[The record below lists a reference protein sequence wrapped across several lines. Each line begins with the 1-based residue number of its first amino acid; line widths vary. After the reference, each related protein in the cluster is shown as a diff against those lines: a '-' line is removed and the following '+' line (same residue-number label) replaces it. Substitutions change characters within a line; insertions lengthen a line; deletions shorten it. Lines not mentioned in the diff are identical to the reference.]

1 MEKQQKYPL
10 GAEHYNLFEE
20 IGSGATA
27 TIYRAVCI
35 PTQET
40 VAIKVLDFEKE
51 KSELSNIAHEAQ
63 TMTLMDQPNLLKAHC
78 SFVTDHHLWVVMPFM
93 AAGSCQHIMK
103 TAFPDGFEE
112 AVIATI
118 LREVLKGLV
127 NIHQH
132 GDIHRDV
139 KAGNILVDSRGAI
152 KLCDFGASA
161 SLFDEG
167 KRLHGRNTFTGTP
180 CWMAPEVLEQQK
192 GYDFK
197 ADIWSFGITALELA
211 HGHAP
216 YSKFPP
222 MKIIMKTIQDTPP
235 RLDHSERDKKFS
247 KSFPKMI
254 EKCLQ
259 KKAHDRL
266 SAQELL
272 KNPFFKKA
280 RSSEYLTRTLLK
292 ELPSLG
298 DSAKESKIKQDMV
311 IQKKLADLES
321 GETGRYKKGFS
332 RWNFDVEAIKTQ
344 ASQLPDNEEE
354 VERLLPS
361 LISSSC

>member
-1 MEKQQKYPL
+1 MEKHQKYPL

-51 KSELSNIAHEAQ
+51 NTELCKIAHEAQ

-78 SFVTDHHLWVVMPFM
+78 SFVTDHYLWVVMPFM
-93 AAGSCQHIMK
+93 AASCQHIMN

-139 KAGNILVDSRGAI
+139 KAGNILMDSRGAI

-167 KRLHGRNTFTGTP
+167 KRLHGRNTFTGTF
-180 CWMAPEVLEQQK
+180 CWMAPEVMEEEE
-192 GYDFK
+192 YDFK

-216 YSKFPP
+216 YSEFPSMKIL
-222 MKIIMKTIQDTPP
+222 MKIIRDAPP
-235 RLDHSERDKKFS
+235 SLDHSEKDKKFS
-247 KSFPKMI
+247 KSFRKMI
-254 EKCLQ
+254 EKCLV
-259 KKAHDRL
+259 KDPRKRL

-272 KNPFFKKA
+272 KHPFFKKA
-280 RSSEYLTRTLLK
+280 RSSEYITRTLLK

-298 DSAKESKIKQDMV
+298 HSTKESKIKQDMV
-311 IQKKLADLES
+311 IQKKLAEVERGDI
-321 GETGRYKKGFS
+321 GRYKKGFS
-332 RWNFDVEAIKTQ
+332 GWNFDVEAIKTQ
-344 ASQLPDNEEE
+344 ASQLPDDGELTP
-354 VERLLPS
+354 LLEW
-361 LISSSC
+361 LIEYRYSVF

>member
-1 MEKQQKYPL
+1 MEKHQKYPL

-40 VAIKVLDFEKE
+40 VAIKVLDFEKGN
-51 KSELSNIAHEAQ
+51 SEFRKIAHEAQ

-78 SFVTDHHLWVVMPFM
+78 SFVTDHYLWVVMPFM

-103 TAFPDGFEE
+103 TAFPEGFEE

-139 KAGNILVDSRGAI
+139 KAGNILMDSRGAI

-167 KRLHGRNTFTGTP
+167 KRLHGRNTFTGTF
-180 CWMAPEVLEQQK
+180 CWMAPEVMEENE
-192 GYDFK
+192 YDFK

-211 HGHAP
+211 HGDAP
-216 YSKFPP
+216 YSEFPP
-222 MKIIMKTIQDTPP
+222 MKILMKIIHDAPP
-235 RLDHSERDKKFS
+235 GLDCERDKKFS
-247 KSFPKMI
+247 KSFRKLI
-254 EKCLQ
+254 ESCLK
-259 KKAHDRL
+259 KKAHDRP
-266 SAQELL
+266 SAQQLL
-272 KNPFFKKA
+272 KHPFFKKA
-280 RSSEYLTRTLLK
+280 RSNEYLTRTLLK

-298 DSAKESKIKQDMV
+298 DSTEESKIKDYMV
-311 IQKKLADLES
+311 IQKKMAEVERGDI
-321 GETGRYKKGFS
+321 GRYRKGFS
-332 RWNFDVEAIKTQ
+332 GWNFDVEAIKTQ
-344 ASQLPDNEEE
+344 ASQLPDGEELTP
-354 VERLLPS
+354 LLEW
-361 LISSSC
+361 LIEYRYSVF

>member
-51 KSELSNIAHEAQ
+51 KSELYNMAHEAQ
-63 TMTLMDQPNLLKAHC
+63 TMILIDHPNLLKAHC
-78 SFVTDHHLWVVMPFM
+78 SFVTDHYLWVVMPLM

-103 TAFPDGFEE
+103 SAFPDGFEE

-132 GDIHRDV
+132 GDVHRDV
-139 KAGNILVDSRGAI
+139 KAGNILLDSRGAI
-152 KLCDFGASA
+152 KLCDFGVSA
-161 SLFDEG
+161 SLFDAG
-167 KRLHGRNTFTGTP
+167 KRLHGINTFTGTP
-180 CWMAPEVLEQQK
+180 CWMAPEVMEGK
-192 GYDFK
+192 EYDFK

-216 YSKFPP
+216 LSKFPL
-222 MKIIMKTIQDTPP
+222 MKILVKTIQDAPP
-235 RLDHSERDKKFS
+235 RLDHSGRDKKFS
-247 KSFPKMI
+247 KSFREMI
-254 EKCLQ
+254 ELCLH
-259 KKAHDRL
+259 KKAHERP
-266 SAQELL
+266 SAQKLL
-272 KNPFFKKA
+272 KHPFFKKA

-292 ELPSLG
+292 ELPSLA
-298 DSAKESKIKQDMV
+298 DSSKESKIKPDMV
-311 IQKKLADLES
+311 IQKKLAEVERAKLPRYRIS
-321 GETGRYKKGFS
+321 G
-332 RWNFDVEAIKTQ
+332 WNFDVEAIKTL
-344 ASQLPDNEEE
+344 ASQLPDGEEE

>member
-10 GAEHYNLFEE
+10 GAEHYILFEE

-51 KSELSNIAHEAQ
+51 NTEFRKIAHEAQ
-63 TMTLMDQPNLLKAHC
+63 TMILMDQPNLLKAHC
-78 SFVTDHHLWVVMPFM
+78 SFVTDHYLWVVMPFM
-93 AAGSCQHIMK
+93 AAGSCLHIMK
-103 TAFPDGFEE
+103 SAFTDGFEE

-127 NIHQH
+127 NVHQH

-167 KRLHGRNTFTGTP
+167 KRLHGRKTFTGTP
-180 CWMAPEVLEQQK
+180 CWIAPEVLEGK
-192 GYDFK
+192 EYDFK
-197 ADIWSFGITALELA
+197 ADIWSLGITALELA

-216 YSKFPP
+216 YSEFPP
-222 MKIIMKTIQDTPP
+222 MKILMEILRCKPP
-235 RLDHSERDKKFS
+235 GLDYERDKKFS
-247 KSFPKMI
+247 KSFRKMI
-254 EKCLQ
+254 DKCLV
-259 KKAHDRL
+259 KDPHKRL

-272 KNPFFKKA
+272 KHPFFKKA

-298 DSAKESKIKQDMV
+298 DSTKESKIKQDIV
-311 IQKKLADLES
+311 IQKKLAEVERGDI
-321 GETGRYKKGFS
+321 GRYREGFS
-332 RWNFDVEAIKTQ
+332 GWNFDVEAIKTQ
-344 ASQLPDNEEE
+344 ASQLPDGEELTP
-354 VERLLPS
+354 LLEW
-361 LISSSC
+361 LIEYRYSVF

>member
-51 KSELSNIAHEAQ
+51 KNHDF
-63 TMTLMDQPNLLKAHC
+63 MDQPNLLKAHC
-78 SFVTDHHLWVVMPFM
+78 SFVTDHYLWVVMPFM

-103 TAFPDGFEE
+103 SAFPVGFEE

-132 GDIHRDV
+132 GDIHRDI
-139 KAGNILVDSRGAI
+139 KEGNILVDSRGAI

-161 SLFDEG
+161 SLFDAG
-167 KRLHGRNTFTGTP
+167 SRLHGRKTFTGTP
-180 CWMAPEVLEQQK
+180 FWMAPEVMEQEK

-222 MKIIMKTIQDTPP
+222 MKIIMKTIRDAPP
-235 RLDHSERDKKFS
+235 SLDHSERDKKFS
-247 KSFPKMI
+247 KSFRKLI
-254 EKCLQ
+254 ESCLQ
-259 KKAHDRL
+259 KKAHDRP

-272 KNPFFKKA
+272 KHPFFKKA

-292 ELPSLG
+292 ELPN
-298 DSAKESKIKQDMV
+298 MV
-311 IQKKLADLES
+311 IQKKLAEVERGELPRYRMS
-321 GETGRYKKGFS
+321 G
-332 RWNFDVEAIKTQ
+332 WNFDVEAIKTQ
-344 ASQLPDNEEE
+344 ASQLPDGQEE

>member
-40 VAIKVLDFEKE
+40 VAIKVLDFEKG

-63 TMTLMDQPNLLKAHC
+63 TMILMDQPNLLKAHC
-78 SFVTDHHLWVVMPFM
+78 SFVTDHYLWVVMPFM

-103 TAFPDGFEE
+103 TAFPDGFQES
-112 AVIATI
+112 VIATI

-127 NIHQH
+127 NIHQY

-139 KAGNILVDSRGAI
+139 KAGNILMDSRGAI

-161 SLFDEG
+161 SLFDAG
-167 KRLHGRNTFTGTP
+167 SRLHGRKTFTGTP
-180 CWMAPEVLEQQK
+180 CWMAPEVMEQEK
-192 GYDFK
+192 EYDFK

-222 MKIIMKTIQDTPP
+222 MKIIMKTIRDAPP
-235 RLDHSERDKKFS
+235 SLDHSERDKKFS
-247 KSFPKMI
+247 KSFRKLI
-254 EKCLQ
+254 ESCLQ
-259 KKAHDRL
+259 KKAHDRP
-266 SAQELL
+266 SAQQLL
-272 KNPFFKKA
+272 KHPFFKKA
-280 RSSEYLTRTLLK
+280 RSSEYLTRTLLQ

-298 DSAKESKIKQDMV
+298 DSAKELKIKEDVV
-311 IQKKLADLES
+311 IQKKLAEEERGELPRYRMS
-321 GETGRYKKGFS
+321 G
-332 RWNFDVEAIKTQ
+332 WNFDVETIKTQ
-344 ASQLPDNEEE
+344 ASQLPDGEEE